1 MNYIPEQTYKLT
13 LEWVLKEL
21 YTIGDELSR
30 SELKRIW
37 HEEPGVLQEGLEVIA
52 DGTDWDPLTL
62 SGSTPYKVL
71 YTSSGW
77 IAI

>member
-1 MNYIPEQTYKLT
+1 MNYTPEQTNDLT

-21 YTIGDELSR
+21 YSIGDQMSR
-30 SELKRIW
+30 ANVQKIW
-37 HEEPGVLQEGLEVIA
+37 HVSPGKLVDGLEVIA
-52 DGTDWDPLTL
+52 DGTDWDPLSL